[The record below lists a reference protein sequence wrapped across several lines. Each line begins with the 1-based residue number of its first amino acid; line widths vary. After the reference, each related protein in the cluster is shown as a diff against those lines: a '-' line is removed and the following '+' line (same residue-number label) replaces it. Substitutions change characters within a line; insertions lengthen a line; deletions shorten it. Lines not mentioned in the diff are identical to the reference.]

1 MNKKILVFFIL
12 IIMALT
18 VNVKTIYATTLGTVM
33 QGGQNFIQAG
43 ENETEKIKQD
53 DIEKLSKTVYNIL
66 LVLGIAVAVIIG
78 AILGIKFMTE
88 GIEGQ
93 AEVKKALIPYIIGCV
108 IIFGA
113 FGIWKLVVDVIQA
126 V

>member
-12 IIMALT
+12 IIIALT
-18 VNVKTIYATTLGTVM
+18 VNMKTIYATTLGTVM
-33 QGGQNFIQAG
+33 QGGQNFIKAG
-43 ENETEKIKQD
+43 ENETEKIKQA